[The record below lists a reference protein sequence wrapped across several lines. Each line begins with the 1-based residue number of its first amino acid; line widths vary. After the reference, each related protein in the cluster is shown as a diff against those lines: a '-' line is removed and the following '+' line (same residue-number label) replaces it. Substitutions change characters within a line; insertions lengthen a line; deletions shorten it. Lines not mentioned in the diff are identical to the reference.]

1 MWGGGRN
8 EGRRKWRWCRDRS
21 EEEERN
27 RCVCREQNV
36 RAERENGEAGMDGT
50 VRNVE
55 MTTEMTGYMW
65 VSVQNTWTEHH
76 NNL

>member
-1 MWGGGRN
+1 M
-8 EGRRKWRWCRDRS
+8 
-21 EEEERN
+21 N
-27 RCVCREQNV
+27 REHKRVTTCGMRAIVRNV